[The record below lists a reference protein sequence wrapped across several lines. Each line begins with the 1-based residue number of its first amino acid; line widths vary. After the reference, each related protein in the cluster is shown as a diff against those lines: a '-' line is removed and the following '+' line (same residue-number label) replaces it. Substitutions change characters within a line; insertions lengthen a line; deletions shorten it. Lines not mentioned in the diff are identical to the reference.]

1 MPTRTSQMSSAIAER
16 VQARRRAG
24 APGLGKKV
32 AVLVRK
38 DLVIEAR
45 ARDTLPPMLAFA
57 GTVTLLLAF
66 ALPPNSAFTRP
77 ERPLIGALGGA
88 DVLAGFF
95 WVTILFAALIGFAR
109 TFEVERAD
117 GALDPLLLAP
127 VDRSGLFAAKA
138 IVNFVYLVG
147 IELMLVP
154 AFALLF
160 AANLGESWVVLIS
173 VIGLADIAIV
183 AIGTL
188 FAALVAQTRSREL
201 MLPVL
206 ALPVLVPAFIAAVE
220 LSADAFAG
228 ASIPAI
234 AGRGWFG
241 LLVAFDIIAIVVA
254 ALTFEFALEEA

>member
-1 MPTRTSQMSSAIAER
+1 MSTAVAQQSRTRQ
-16 VQARRRAG
+16 RAVE
-24 APGLGKKV
+24 PGIWTKV
-32 AVLVRK
+32 VVLVRK
-38 DLVIEAR
+38 DLRIEAR

-66 ALPPNSAFTRP
+66 ALPPNTAFTRP
-77 ERPLIGALGGA
+77 ARPLIGALPGS

-95 WVTILFAALIGFAR
+95 WVTVLFAAVIGFAR

-138 IVNFVYLVG
+138 LVNLAYLVG
-147 IELMLVP
+147 VEIMLVP

-160 AANLGESWVVLIS
+160 AANLGTGWIVLIS

-228 ASIPAI
+228 ASIPTV

-241 LLVAFDIIAIVVA
+241 LLIAFDVVAVVVA
-254 ALTFEFALEEA
+254 ALTFEFALEDA

>member
-1 MPTRTSQMSSAIAER
+1 MSTALAELSPAHR
-16 VQARRRAG
+16 DARSPA
-24 APGLGKKV
+24 LWKKV
-32 AVLVRK
+32 RVLVRK
-38 DLVIEAR
+38 DLRIEAR
-45 ARDTLPPMLAFA
+45 ARETLPPMLAFA

-66 ALPPNSAFTRP
+66 ALPPNTSFTRP
-77 ERPLIGALGGA
+77 TRPLIGALAGA

-95 WVTILFAALIGFAR
+95 WVTILFAALIGFSR
-109 TFEVERAD
+109 TFEVERSD

-127 VDRSGLFAAKA
+127 IDRSGLYVAKA
-138 IVNFVYLVG
+138 LVNLLYLLAVQA
-147 IELMLVP
+147 LLVP
-154 AFALLF
+154 AFGLLF
-160 AANLGESWVVLIS
+160 AANLTGNPIVLFS

-188 FAALVAQTRSREL
+188 FAALAAQTRSREL

-228 ASIPAI
+228 ASVSAL

-241 LLVAFDIIAIVVA
+241 LLVAFDIIAVVIA
-254 ALTFEFALEEA
+254 ALMFEFALEDA